1 MILHVWIDCSQ
12 NFGERWRERMKKVR
26 WSRRLHK
33 TKLIDVWVSKIM
45 INLDSIN
52 SNIYSEITFLR
63 WDIIISK
70 KNFSRF
76 YTTFLKSVKCRTIL
90 VLTFFSQKGR
100 KKIRPSDSENVK
112 WKMMNP
118 WNPFNAVRSSPI
130 WRSFNAPKNCEKKVK
145 SKGLRSGSLGCY
157 VWRAPVIDKNSS
169 ISGCLEVVY
178 TSSVLV
184 SNKRL
189 VKIVNSQSFTDIKG
203 LIWFEIWWSSL
214 QNRSSGAPALLKSE
228 EKEIFSFGQISSWR
242 SRNLSMSS
250 KILQNFWDNS
260 FFGLLFL
267 REIRNIKTRAIMVKY
282 IKTTLIQ
289 PSYGNLS

>member
-12 NFGERWRERMKKVR
+12 NFGERWRERMKKVG

-33 TKLIDVWVSKIM
+33 TTFINVWVSKIM

-112 WKMMNP
+112 WKMINP

-130 WRSFNAPKNCEKKVK
+130 WRSFNAQKNCEKKVK

-157 VWRAPVIDKNSS
+157 VWRAPVIDKYSS
-169 ISGCLEVVY
+169 ISGCLGVVY

-214 QNRSSGAPALLKSE
+214 QNRSSGEPALLKSD

-242 SRNLSMSS
+242 SRKLSMSS

-267 REIRNIKTRAIMVKY
+267 REIRNIKTRAIMVKDL
-282 IKTTLIQ
+282 KTTLIQ
-289 PSYGNLS
+289 LSYGNLS

>member
-1 MILHVWIDCSQ
+1 MILHVWVDCSQ
-12 NFGERWRERMKKVR
+12 NFGERWRERMKKVG

-33 TKLIDVWVSKIM
+33 TTFINVWVSKIM

-112 WKMMNP
+112 WKMINP

-157 VWRAPVIDKNSS
+157 VWRAPVIDKYCS

-214 QNRSSGAPALLKSE
+214 QNRSSGAPALLKSD

-267 REIRNIKTRAIMVKY
+267 REIRNIKTRAIMVKDL
-282 IKTTLIQ
+282 KTTLIQ

>member
-12 NFGERWRERMKKVR
+12 NFGERWRERMKKVG

-33 TKLIDVWVSKIM
+33 TTFINVWVSKIM

-112 WKMMNP
+112 WKMINP

-157 VWRAPVIDKNSS
+157 VWRAPVIDKYCS
-169 ISGCLEVVY
+169 IPGCLEVVY

-214 QNRSSGAPALLKSE
+214 QNRSSGAPALLKSD

-267 REIRNIKTRAIMVKY
+267 REIRNIKTRAIMVKDL
-282 IKTTLIQ
+282 KTTLIQ

>member
-1 MILHVWIDCSQ
+1 
-12 NFGERWRERMKKVR
+12 
-26 WSRRLHK
+26 
-33 TKLIDVWVSKIM
+33 M

-112 WKMMNP
+112 WKMINP

-157 VWRAPVIDKNSS
+157 VWRAPVIDKYCS

-214 QNRSSGAPALLKSE
+214 QNRSSGAPALLKSD

-267 REIRNIKTRAIMVKY
+267 REIRNIKTRAIMVKDL
-282 IKTTLIQ
+282 KTTLIQ

>member
-1 MILHVWIDCSQ
+1 MGHY
-12 NFGERWRERMKKVR
+12 
-26 WSRRLHK
+26 
-33 TKLIDVWVSKIM
+33 
-45 INLDSIN
+45 
-52 SNIYSEITFLR
+52 NI
-63 WDIIISK
+63 K

-112 WKMMNP
+112 WKMINP
-118 WNPFNAVRSSPI
+118 WNPFNAVRSIAADWFKSSTI

-178 TSSVLV
+178 ASSVLV

-189 VKIVNSQSFTDIKG
+189 VKIVNSQSFTDING

-214 QNRSSGAPALLKSE
+214 QNRSSGAPALLKSD

-242 SRNLSMSS
+242 SRKLGMSS

-267 REIRNIKTRAIMVKY
+267 REIRNIKTRAIMVKDL
-282 IKTTLIQ
+282 KTTLIQ

>member
-12 NFGERWRERMKKVR
+12 NFGERWRERMKKVG
-26 WSRRLHK
+26 WSRRLHR
-33 TKLIDVWVSKIM
+33 TTFINVWVSKIM

-112 WKMMNP
+112 WKMINP

-157 VWRAPVIDKNSS
+157 VWRAPVSDKYCS

-214 QNRSSGAPALLKSE
+214 QNRSSGAPALLKSD
-228 EKEIFSFGQISSWR
+228 EKEIFSFGQISRWR
-242 SRNLSMSS
+242 SRKLSMSS

-267 REIRNIKTRAIMVKY
+267 REIRNIKTRAIMVKDL
-282 IKTTLIQ
+282 KTTLIQ